1 MVIGNIHDKKTIIHY
16 EKENGIKFREKN
28 VAWK

>member
-16 EKENGIKFREKN
+16 EKENGKNSEKKN